1 MNLDKQ
7 TVCKKIGI
15 IFNNDGKAGAFNR
28 MVPSV
33 GGIALR
39 QLGAIKNAVQT
50 LLLTLENC
58 KGLALP
64 QLYG

>member
-1 MNLDKQ
+1 
-7 TVCKKIGI
+7 
-15 IFNNDGKAGAFNR
+15 

-39 QLGAIKNAVQT
+39 RLGASKIAVQT
-50 LLLTLENC
+50 LLLTLEKMPFRIRTTIGVSEESYLNLHNWEHC
-58 KGLALP
+58 RGLALL